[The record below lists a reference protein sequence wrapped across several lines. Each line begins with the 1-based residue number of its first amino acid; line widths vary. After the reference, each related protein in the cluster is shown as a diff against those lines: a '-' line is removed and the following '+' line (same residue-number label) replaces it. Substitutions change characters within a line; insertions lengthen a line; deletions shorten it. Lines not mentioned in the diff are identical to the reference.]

1 MECGAAEY
9 NRRGLGVMSKERVV
23 IVEDEPHIVLSLEFL
38 LRREGYEV
46 ASAADGEEGLALV
59 KRLRPDVVLLD
70 IMMPKRNGYQLCQAI
85 KSDPDLTSI
94 PIIMLSAKGQEVEI
108 LKGLE
113 LGAAAYVT
121 KPFGN
126 AEVLEAIRA
135 ALEPR
140 A

>member
-1 MECGAAEY
+1 MGKPKV
-9 NRRGLGVMSKERVV
+9 L

-38 LRREGYEV
+38 LQREGYETT
-46 ASAADGEEGLALV
+46 AAADGEEGLALV
-59 KRLRPDVVLLD
+59 RSVRPDVVLLD
-70 IMMPKRNGYQLCQAI
+70 IMMPRRNGYDVCRAI
-85 KSDPDLTSI
+85 KADPELRGI
-94 PIIMLSAKGQEVEI
+94 PVIMLSAKAQEVEV

-113 LGAAAYVT
+113 LGATAYIA

>member
-1 MECGAAEY
+1 MERRAAEY
-9 NRRGLGVMSKERVV
+9 NWRGLRVMSKGRVV

-38 LRREGYEV
+38 LQREGYEA

-70 IMMPKRNGYQLCQAI
+70 IMMPKRNGYQVCQAI
-85 KSDPDLTSI
+85 KSDPDLASI

-113 LGAAAYVT
+113 LGAAAYVA

-135 ALEPR
+135 VLEPR